1 MYGFVDFDIHT
12 DSCCAGAEQRIL
24 KDVTWSGS
32 AVIET
37 GRLVYKGQ
45 LGSAH
50 SHTHAAV
57 QIAVA
62 IDGRLR
68 FEDASGDDAEGS
80 AAVIPAGVTHAFDAG
95 ATTGLMIY
103 VEPSGAMGRSL
114 ASMFTAS
121 TKHRAASW
129 TAAATHLASPD
140 DVDDISAAADAV
152 LNALLGPAWQPPAST
167 QWHPSVRQALELLPE
182 LLDGP
187 VRIGEVARSVN
198 LSADRLGRL
207 FARDLGLSFP
217 ACVRWARLMR
227 ALESARAGS
236 NFTDAAHAAGFTDSS
251 HANKAFHEMFGLA
264 PITAKD
270 AVDLR

>member
-1 MYGFVDFDIHT
+1 MTSLPYRLQYSD
-12 DSCCAGAEQRIL
+12 AEQRIL

-32 AVIET
+32 AVIEP
-37 GRLVYKGQ
+37 GRLVYKGH

-68 FEDASGDDAEGS
+68 FVDASGGGAEGA

-95 ATTGLMIY
+95 AATGLMIY
-103 VEPSGAMGRSL
+103 VEPSGVVGRSL
-114 ASMFTAS
+114 ASMFDAS
-121 TKHRAASW
+121 QKHQASSW
-129 TAAATHLASPD
+129 TAAAAHLVLPD
-140 DVDDISAAADAV
+140 DVDDISAAADTV
-152 LNALLGPAWQPPAST
+152 LNTLLGPAWQPAASAE
-167 QWHPSVRQALELLPE
+167 WHPSVRQALELLPE
-182 LLDGP
+182 MLDGP
-187 VRIGEVARSVN
+187 VRIGEVARLVN

-207 FARDLGLSFP
+207 FARDVGLSFP
-217 ACVRWARLMR
+217 ACVRWARLIR
-227 ALESARAGS
+227 ALETARAGS

-270 AVDLR
+270 AVDLI